1 MPPVRKVKIIKKVS
15 KKKEPAP
22 LPEVIAKELKQQ
34 KGSQGDQESKKVKK
48 VKKEK
53 TVDPLI
59 IRRPKN
65 FTIGN
70 DIPPKRDMTRFVKWP
85 LYIRLQ
91 RRRATLMRRLKIPP
105 PINQFRRN
113 LLKRQGCVQL
123 FRFLDRYR
131 PETRQAKKERLRK
144 MAKAKASGKNPPPQ
158 KRPPV
163 IIHGA
168 NKVTTLVEKKKA
180 LLVAIAAD
188 TEPLE
193 LVIHLPALCR
203 KLGVPYCI
211 IRGGRSRLGMLARRR
226 SVSVICIT
234 DVLPEDKPA
243 LVKLQELLKSSFN
256 DRYDDIRRQ
265 WGGGQ
270 LSKRSQAKKQKLERA
285 KQREQKSKPLA
296 SVLAKRAA
304 KADKVAPAV

>member
-34 KGSQGDQESKKVKK
+34 KGSKDQESKKVKK

-53 TVDPLI
+53 KIDPLI

-70 DIPPKRDMTRFVKWP
+70 DIPPRRDMKRFVKWP
-85 LYIRLQ
+85 LYVRLQ
-91 RRRATLMRRLKIPP
+91 RKRATLMRRLKIPP
-105 PINQFRRN
+105 PLNQFRRN
-113 LLKRQGCVQL
+113 CLKRQGCIQL
-123 FRFLDRYR
+123 FRLLDKYR

-144 MAKAKASGKNPPPQ
+144 MAKAKVAGKKPPPQ
-158 KRPPV
+158 KRPPT

-188 TEPLE
+188 TDPIE

-203 KLGVPYCI
+203 KMGVPYCI
-211 IRGGRSRLGMLARRR
+211 IRGGRSRLGILTRRR

-243 LVKLQELLKSSFN
+243 LTKIQDLCRSTFN
-256 DRYDDIRRQ
+256 DRYEDMRRQ

-270 LSKRSQAKKQKLERA
+270 LSKRSSAKKNKIERA
-285 KQREQKSKPLA
+285 KAREQKSKPLA
-296 SVLAKRAA
+296 SALAKKAA
-304 KADKVAPAV
+304 KADKVAA